1 MAEAQIYNQEGKKL
15 EKMQL
20 NPKIFEVEFK
30 NDLVHDAVI
39 SGMAQKRKPY
49 AHTKDRSDVRG
60 GGAKPWRQKG
70 TGRARHGSRRSPIWI
85 GGGVT
90 FGPTKDRNFTV
101 RMNKKAKRKALYMA
115 LSAKVKD
122 GDVLVLDKLVFD
134 EPKTNLLAKIL
145 RSLPGVERRVLVVLD
160 APNKNVMQA
169 VRNIDWIHV
178 VGANNL
184 SIVDV
189 LNFPKIVI
197 LKEAFGKIDKLYSI
211 K

>member
-39 SGMAQKRKPY
+39 SAMAQSRKPY
-49 AHTKDRSDVRG
+49 AHAKDRSAVRG

-90 FGPTKDRNFTV
+90 FGPTKDRAFKV
-101 RMNKKAKRKALYMA
+101 RMNKKAKRKALHMA
-115 LSAKVKD
+115 LSAKAKD
-122 GDVLVLDKLVFD
+122 GDILVLDKLSLD
-134 EPKTNLLAKIL
+134 EPKTNILAKAL

-160 APNKNVMQA
+160 APNKNIMQA

-184 SIVDV
+184 NIVDV
-189 LNFPKIVI
+189 LNFPKIIV
-197 LKEAFGKIDKLYSI
+197 LKEAFGKIDKLYSL
-211 K
+211 

>member
-15 EKMQL
+15 EKMTL
-20 NPKIFEVEFK
+20 NPKIFEIEFK

-39 SGMAQKRKPY
+39 SGMAQSRKPY
-49 AHTKDRSDVRG
+49 AHAKDRSAVRG

-90 FGPTKDRNFTV
+90 FGPTKDRAFAV
-101 RMNKKAKRKALYMA
+101 RMNKKAKRKALHMA
-115 LSAKVKD
+115 LSAKAKD
-122 GDVLVLDKLVFD
+122 GDILVLDKLSID
-134 EPKTNLLAKIL
+134 EPKTNILAKAL

-160 APNKNVMQA
+160 APNKNIMQA

-184 SIVDV
+184 NIVDV
-189 LNFPKIVI
+189 MNFPKIVV
-197 LKEAFGKIDKLYSI
+197 LKEAFGKIDKLYSL
-211 K
+211 

>member
-1 MAEAQIYNQEGKKL
+1 
-15 EKMQL
+15 
-20 NPKIFEVEFK
+20 
-30 NDLVHDAVI
+30 
-39 SGMAQKRKPY
+39 
-49 AHTKDRSDVRG
+49 
-60 GGAKPWRQKG
+60 
-70 TGRARHGSRRSPIWI
+70 
-85 GGGVT
+85 
-90 FGPTKDRNFTV
+90 
-101 RMNKKAKRKALYMA
+101 MA

-122 GDVLVLDKLVFD
+122 GDILVLDKLVFD
-134 EPKTNLLAKIL
+134 EPKTSLLAKIL